1 MKHVCAK
8 LNAVDLDEMYV
19 FVFLC
24 IYMYI
29 YIYMLYMYIYI
40 YIYVCISYYH
50 IQSHTLNFR
59 NILRTDRQTKSVKTK
74 IN

>member
-19 FVFLC
+19 FVYLC
-24 IYMYI
+24 KYI
-29 YIYMLYMYIYI
+29 YIYI
-40 YIYVCISYYH
+40 YIYVIYIYICISYYH

-59 NILRTDRQTKSVKTK
+59 NILRTDRETKSVKTK